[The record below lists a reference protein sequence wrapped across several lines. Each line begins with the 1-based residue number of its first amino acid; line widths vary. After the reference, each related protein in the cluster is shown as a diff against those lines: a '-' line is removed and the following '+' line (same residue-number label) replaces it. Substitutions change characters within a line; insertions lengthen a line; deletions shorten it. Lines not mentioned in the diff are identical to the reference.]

1 MKVSFIIPVYK
12 VEEYIRQCINSIC
25 EQTYHDIEVILVD
38 DGSPDNCPK
47 MCDEF
52 ASQDSR
58 VRVLHKANG
67 GLSDARNA
75 GLMMATG
82 EYVIFVDGDDFWL
95 DNTCL
100 EHLLQVAAAKKEC
113 DFIGFNCQYYYPKS
127 KTYSKWVSYSGTIVE
142 KDIDKNTAMVELVKS
157 GTFPMSACL
166 KIIRRNFLLENNLF
180 FIKGQL
186 SEDIPWFINMLEC
199 TKLCCF
205 VNLYIYC
212 YRQNVSSSITS
223 SSGERGFH
231 NLFDIFKKEMSNVE
245 KRQFDDD
252 AKNALKSFLAYE
264 YCILLSWP
272 IHDKKIHSELLHY
285 KKMLKHTLNPKVRM
299 VARVNNLLGIRLTS
313 ILLRFYLL
321 VSRAKK

>member
-127 KTYSKWVSYSGTIVE
+127 KTYSKWASYSGTIVE

-231 NLFDIFKKEMSNVE
+231 NLFEIFKQEFNNVE
-245 KRQFDDD
+245 SRRFDDE
-252 AKNALKSFLAYE
+252 AKSALMSFLAYE
-264 YCILLSWP
+264 YSILLSWP
-272 IHDKKIHSELLHY
+272 IKEKKKRLELLEY
-285 KKMLKHTLNPKVRM
+285 KKVLEYTLNPKVRM
-299 VARVNNLLGIRLTS
+299 VARVNNLAGIRVTS
-313 ILLRFYLL
+313 KVLKLYQFLRKI
-321 VSRAKK
+321 KK